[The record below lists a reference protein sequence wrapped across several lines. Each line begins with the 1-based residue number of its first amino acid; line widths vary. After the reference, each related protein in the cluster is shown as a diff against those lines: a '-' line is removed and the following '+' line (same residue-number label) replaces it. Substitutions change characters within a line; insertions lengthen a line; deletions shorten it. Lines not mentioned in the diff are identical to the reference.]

1 MSNIISIDL
10 FFQNHFEIIAAYLIP
25 YPGGAVLVESGPG
38 TTLANLLSG
47 LREHGV
53 DPKTITDVLLTHIHL
68 DHAGAAGWFA
78 TQGARV
84 YVHPL
89 GLPHLVNPVRLLD
102 SARRVYGDRLESLWG
117 KFWPVSQANL
127 VEVADEVDIE
137 IGKLHFTALHT
148 PGHASHHIAYLF
160 EDTCFSGDVGGIRM
174 PKTRYTRLPY
184 VLPETDLRQWR
195 ESLNRLLQTR
205 IGHIAPTHF
214 GVFENASAHFARAL
228 QQLDELEG
236 WLEATMADDP
246 PVEVLRSRYLSWLQ
260 GRERD
265 LGITDGVQAAYELAA
280 PAYLSADGLFR
291 YWHKVRTGP

>member
-1 MSNIISIDL
+1 MSNIIPIDL

-38 TTLANLLSG
+38 ATLANLLAG

-53 DPKTITDVLLTHIHL
+53 EPKTITHVLLTHIHL

-78 TQGARV
+78 AQGARV

-89 GLPHLVNPVRLLD
+89 GLPHLVNPERLLA
-102 SARRVYGDRLESLWG
+102 SARLVYGDRLETLWG
-117 KFWPVSQANL
+117 KFWPVPQANL
-127 VEVADEVDIE
+127 VEVADGVDFE
-137 IGKLHFTALHT
+137 IGKLHITALHT

-174 PKTRYTRLPY
+174 PKTRYIRLPY
-184 VLPETDLRQWR
+184 VLPETDLVKWR
-195 ESLNRLLQTR
+195 ESLHCLLQAGT
-205 IGHIAPTHF
+205 GQIAPTHF
-214 GVFENASAHFARAL
+214 GMFENASAHLTRAL

-246 PVEVLRSRYLSWLQ
+246 PIEVLRSRYLSWLL

-265 LGITDGVQAAYELAA
+265 LGISNGVQAAYELAA
-280 PAYLSADGLFR
+280 PAHLSADGLFR
-291 YWHKVRTGP
+291 YWHKVRMAS